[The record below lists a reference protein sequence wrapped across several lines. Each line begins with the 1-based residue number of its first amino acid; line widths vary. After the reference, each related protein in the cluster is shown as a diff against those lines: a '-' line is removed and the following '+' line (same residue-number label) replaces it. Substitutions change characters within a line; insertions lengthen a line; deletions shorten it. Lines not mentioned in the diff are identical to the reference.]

1 MKKGTHTGSNNRGI
15 SFDGKKMLVIS
26 GELGYPAD
34 QTIINAS
41 GRDRHF
47 TFNQSID
54 STFVIQHITL
64 YNGEASGYYG
74 GGSILVE
81 QGNPKLRKVIFKSN
95 VDSTNNW
102 QGGGAISVLW
112 NGSVIV
118 DSSIFDGNRRSTF
131 STISSAIDYYYSDG
145 SKSLFFF

>member
-1 MKKGTHTGSNNRGI
+1 MASSGGKALSDTSSNYNYGSYDSPINHLSNALEIAATGDTIIMKKGTHTGSNNRGI

-26 GELGYPAD
+26 GELGYSAD

-74 GGSILVE
+74 GGYI
-81 QGNPKLRKVIFKSN
+81 G
-95 VDSTNNW
+95 
-102 QGGGAISVLW
+102 
-112 NGSVIV
+112 
-118 DSSIFDGNRRSTF
+118 
-131 STISSAIDYYYSDG
+131 
-145 SKSLFFF
+145 